1 MSAIHFSMQ
10 RKQRCARANMNP
22 LLRVEGE
29 VLSYTELGARLQLSE
44 ATVRAAVRKARRLK
58 SGLTWASLTVILQN
72 L

>member
-1 MSAIHFSMQ
+1 
-10 RKQRCARANMNP
+10 MNP